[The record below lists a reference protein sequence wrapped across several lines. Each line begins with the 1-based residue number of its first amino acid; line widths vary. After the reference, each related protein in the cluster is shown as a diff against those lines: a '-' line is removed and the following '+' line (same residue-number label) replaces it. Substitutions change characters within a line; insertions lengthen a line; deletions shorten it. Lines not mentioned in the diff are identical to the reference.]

1 MKDENMSNRWISYLM
16 MTLLMNDSDYSTS
29 CTLYIFF
36 FFPEI

>member
-1 MKDENMSNRWISYLM
+1 M

-36 FFPEI
+36 FSPEI